1 MAKITE
7 EQLKEILSTQ
17 EALNKIIAELG
28 SIEVQKHA
36 LLHEFAGES
45 DEMKNIKALL
55 EKEYGQIN
63 IDLSTGEYTEIE
75 ESKTLKTV

>member
-17 EALNKIIAELG
+17 EVLNKIIGELG
-28 SIEVQKHA
+28 SIEVQKHQ
-36 LLHEFAGES
+36 LLHEFASTS
-45 DEMKNIKALL
+45 DEMKDIKALL
-55 EKEYGQIN
+55 EKEYGQVNIN
-63 IDLSTGEYTEIE
+63 LSTGEYTEIE

>member
-7 EQLKEILSTQ
+7 EQLKQILNTQ
-17 EALNKIIAELG
+17 ESLNKIIAELG

-36 LLHEFAGES
+36 LLHEFAGVSE
-45 DEMKNIKALL
+45 EMKDIKASL
-55 EKEYGQIN
+55 EEEYGQVNIN
-63 IDLSTGEYTEIE
+63 LATGEYTEIE

>member
-1 MAKITE
+1 MTKITE

-17 EALNKIIAELG
+17 ETLNKIIAELG

-36 LLHEFAGES
+36 LLHEFAGTS

-55 EKEYGQIN
+55 EKEYGPVN
-63 IDLSTGEYTEIE
+63 IDLNTGEYTEIE
-75 ESKTLKTV
+75 ESETLKTV